1 MRQILS
7 QYATAILLEN
17 ATEVYYKIRQIF
29 LLQNVTVITNCDDFI
44 TKCNSY
50 YNMPRLLQIATV
62 HTISN
67 KRKSFEFETLLIAFI
82 LGWFHQCI
90 TDGHQRTTRH
100 PFVHYS
106 ALLVH
111 FFPYFTVAIYL
122 SSCPTFFMLHFFH
135 TTLFPYCTFLCSD
148 LFMLHFS
155 SCCALFMYCTI
166 SCCTFTCA
174 MFPICILLLLHSSDV
189 AIFSCCTLFMLHYCQ
204 RYCQDPHK
212 HLRWRTLQK

>member
-7 QYATAILLEN
+7 QYATAILLQN

-29 LLQNVTVITNCDDFI
+29 LLQNATVITNCDDFI

-90 TDGHQRTTRH
+90 TDGHQRTTRY

-111 FFPYFTVAIYL
+111 FFRISLWQFIFLHVAL
-122 SSCPTFFMLHFFH
+122 FSCCTFFTLHFFH
-135 TTLFPYCTFLCSD
+135 L
-148 LFMLHFS
+148 
-155 SCCALFMYCTI
+155 ALFC
-166 SCCTFTCA
+166 
-174 MFPICILLLLHSSDV
+174 V
-189 AIFSCCTLFMLHYCQ
+189 VIFSCCTFLRVALFLCIALFHVALLLVQCFRFAFFFCCTLRMLQSFPVALC
-204 RYCQDPHK
+204 
-212 HLRWRTLQK
+212 